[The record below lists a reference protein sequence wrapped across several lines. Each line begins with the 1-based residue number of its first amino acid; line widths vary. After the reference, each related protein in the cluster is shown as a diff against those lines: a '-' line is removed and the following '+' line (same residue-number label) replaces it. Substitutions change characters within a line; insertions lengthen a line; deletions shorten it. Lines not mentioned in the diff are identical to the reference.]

1 MPANSTKTTTSTETA
16 VMVTTTNSTIEHN
29 RTQYT
34 FIHGIQ
40 AIQYRIAMP
49 DAPFS
54 ILADS
59 VGRGEGEGGG
69 GTPTGAH
76 RQHSIHYYMSY
87 IAHVIPVI
95 YCYCKHILLTPILTY
110 KRIQLG

>member
-16 VMVTTTNSTIEHN
+16 EMVTTTNNTTEHS

-34 FIHGIQ
+34 YVYGIQ

-54 ILADS
+54 TLVVS

-76 RQHSIHYYMSY
+76 RQHMYSTACHTGCFTAIVS
-87 IAHVIPVI
+87 V
-95 YCYCKHILLTPILTY
+95 LLTPI
-110 KRIQLG
+110 GACS